1 MEEEDKEEDKVE
13 EVDAEKKE
21 VWNAEK

>member
-13 EVDAEKKE
+13 EVDAEE
-21 VWNAEK
+21 IGSLEC